1 MKRKIMIMGISF
13 GLTIIIFLGL
23 VIFEKRLVNY
33 SPKKTNLIALEDIQ
47 IGEKLSKDMFI
58 EQDIDISLVTNG
70 VGSFGEIDGLYAK
83 ENIYKGQILSKREI
97 DTKENLKI
105 IEVPEGLEK
114 IAVKIKSAENGVGY
128 QLKKGDRVNLYFTG
142 RYSVIKD
149 SIIGL
154 ETSPVVISDENS
166 MCTVK
171 LLDKSEMLGI
181 FDESGRNIIESDF
194 GKVDSIVFAVDN
206 AKAKVIN
213 NLRSQGTFDITG
225 V

>member
-1 MKRKIMIMGISF
+1 MKRKIIIMAVSF
-13 GLTIIIFLGL
+13 GLTLIVFLGL

-33 SPKKTNLIALEDIQ
+33 TPKKSNLIALEDIQ
-47 IGEKLSKDMFI
+47 IGQKLSKDMFI
-58 EQDIDISLVTNG
+58 EQDVDISLATNG
-70 VGSFGEIDGLYAK
+70 VGNFTEIDGLYAK
-83 ENIYKGQILSKREI
+83 DNIYKGQIISKREI

-105 IEVPEGLEK
+105 IEIPEGLEK
-114 IAVKIKSAENGVGY
+114 IAIKVKSPENGVAY
-128 QLKKGDRVNLYFTG
+128 QLKQGDKVNLYFTG
-142 RYSVIKD
+142 RYVIIKD
-149 SIIGL
+149 SIVGL
-154 ETSPVVISDENS
+154 EITPVNITDENS

-171 LLDKSEMLGI
+171 LLDKSEVLGI

>member
-1 MKRKIMIMGISF
+1 MKRKIIIMAVSF
-13 GLTIIIFLGL
+13 GLTILVFLGL

-33 SPKKTNLIALEDIQ
+33 TPKKTSLIALEDIQ
-47 IGEKLSKDMFI
+47 IGQKLNVDMFI
-58 EQDIDISLVTNG
+58 EQDVDISLATNG
-70 VGSFGEIDGLYAK
+70 VSLFSEIEGKYAK
-83 ENIYKGQILSKREI
+83 DNIYKGQIISKREI

-114 IAVKIKSAENGVGY
+114 IAVKVKSAENGVAY
-128 QLKKGDRVNLYFTG
+128 QLKQGDKVNLYFTG
-142 RYSVIKD
+142 RYAIIKD
-149 SIIGL
+149 SIAGL
-154 ETSPVVISDENS
+154 EISPVNITDENS

-171 LLDKSEMLGI
+171 LLDGAEVLGV

-194 GKVDSIVFAVDN
+194 GKLDSIVFAVDSV
-206 AKAKVIN
+206 KARIIN

>member
-1 MKRKIMIMGISF
+1 MKRKIIIMAVSF
-13 GLTIIIFLGL
+13 GLTVILFLGL
-23 VIFEKRLVNY
+23 VIFERRLVNY
-33 SPKKTNLIALEDIQ
+33 TPQKINLIALEDIK
-47 IGEKLSKDMFI
+47 IGQKLNKDMFI
-58 EQDIDISLVTNG
+58 EQEVDISLVTNG
-70 VGSFGEIDGLYAK
+70 VATFGEIDGLYAK
-83 ENIYKGQILSKREI
+83 DNIYKGEIVSKREI

-105 IEVPEGLEK
+105 IEIPEGLEK
-114 IAVKIKSAENGVGY
+114 IAIKVKSAENGVAY
-128 QLKKGDRVNLYFTG
+128 QLKQGDKVNLYFTG
-142 RYSVIKD
+142 RYAIIKD
-149 SIIGL
+149 SVVGL
-154 ETSPVVISDENS
+154 EISPANITDENS

-171 LLDKSEMLGI
+171 LLDKSEVLGI